1 MFGCVTFNYVTQA
14 TSIGMVGPPSISTR
28 GIIIFIAPRRAFY
41 QNADMEATMTLQD
54 KKLPERSE
62 EGLGCM
68 PALTRLFWIFGGTV
82 TLIYCLIYII
92 LGKATLAVYIIY
104 ILATISL
111 VVVRFVDIKYFKG
124 EKMNGEP
131 ASLSHWR
138 RYTLLLLIFA
148 GILFIVAKTLAKL
161 KLL

>member
-1 MFGCVTFNYVTQA
+1 
-14 TSIGMVGPPSISTR
+14 
-28 GIIIFIAPRRAFY
+28 
-41 QNADMEATMTLQD
+41 
-54 KKLPERSE
+54 
-62 EGLGCM
+62 M

-92 LGKATLAVYIIY
+92 LRKATFAVYLIY

-138 RYTLLLLIFA
+138 RYTLLLLICS
-148 GILFIVAKTLAKL
+148 GILFVIAKTLAKL
-161 KLL
+161 HLL